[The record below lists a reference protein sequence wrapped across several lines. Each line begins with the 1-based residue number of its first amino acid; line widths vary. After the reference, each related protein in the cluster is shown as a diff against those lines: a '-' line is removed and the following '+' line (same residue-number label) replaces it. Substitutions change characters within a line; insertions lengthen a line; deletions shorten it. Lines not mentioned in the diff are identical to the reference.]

1 VADNVVIHHD
11 CRSLVAS
18 AETRNITDRDFL
30 GITALEGA
38 VENRPHSV
46 TSTKVTAH
54 IGTDANVYP
63 SRRAEM
69 KVGIKAGYSMNLTD
83 RDSDFCS
90 QHVELLG
97 WQVTEVSLYGP

>member
-1 VADNVVIHHD
+1 
-11 CRSLVAS
+11 
-18 AETRNITDRDFL
+18 
-30 GITALEGA
+30 
-38 VENRPHSV
+38 
-46 TSTKVTAH
+46 
-54 IGTDANVYP
+54 
-63 SRRAEM
+63 M